1 MLGAPDTCLGTF
13 PEMTSLARF
22 QQSAVL
28 PLRGAGTALLIL
40 NGVWLLGLPQT
51 LGISLINASQVA
63 IVVGLLS
70 GRWLLRP
77 MYGAVLALFALIG
90 ICLLTPVARTLG
102 APFVRNDP
110 VNLGAVD
117 AVFVFSGGVNSRG
130 LILGEALDRLLS
142 GIALRAR
149 RPQLPLV
156 LSIVHNRKRPGGTSS
171 QADQRALTALS
182 PATGGVEWIDSV
194 ATTRDEA
201 VRLSQL
207 AFQQRWK
214 RVVAV
219 TSPMH
224 TRRACATL
232 EAIGLTVT
240 CVAAPSREAAWP
252 PRNAGDRISVAQH
265 VVYESLAW
273 TKYRLFGWAR
283 WSR

>member
-1 MLGAPDTCLGTF
+1 
-13 PEMTSLARF
+13 MTSLARV

-40 NGVWLLGLPQT
+40 NGVWLLGLPQI
-51 LGISLINASQVA
+51 LGIGLITASQVA
-63 IVVGLLS
+63 IAVGLLA

-77 MYGAVLALFALIG
+77 MYGAVLVLFAG
-90 ICLLTPVARTLG
+90 IVICVLPPVSRTLG

-110 VNLGAVD
+110 VDLDAVD
-117 AVFVFSGGVNSRG
+117 AVFVFSGSVNSRG
-130 LILGEALDRLLS
+130 LIRGEALDRLLS
-142 GIALRAR
+142 GMALRAQ

-156 LSIVHNRKRPGGTSS
+156 LSIVHNRKRPGGASS
-171 QADQRALTALS
+171 QADQLALS
-182 PATGGVEWIDSV
+182 ALSHASGGIEWIDSV
-194 ATTRDEA
+194 SSTRDEA

-207 AFQQRWK
+207 AFQKRWK

-224 TRRACATL
+224 TRRACAAL
-232 EAIGLTVT
+232 EAIGLSVT
-240 CVAAPSREAAWP
+240 CVAAPWREAAWP
-252 PRNAGDRISVAQH
+252 PRNAGDRISITQH

-273 TKYRLFGWAR
+273 TQYRLAGWAR